1 MFRHHENSRTPTL
14 DENGDM
20 IPREEYYLQGIN
32 CTPFSFP
39 IAAKRCTE
47 RMGLVG
53 MDSPVTMQHFIL
65 VFDRQDLQEY
75 RLDGETAH
83 AVAVEWAERCMPGFL
98 CVVGTHTEGDHRAE
112 HIHSHVIVC
121 SVRLY
126 QAPSELAHPLNM
138 AEGHKFSIG
147 RRQYM
152 EMRDLLLDI
161 CRREQLRIPR
171 PAGYRDRRISD
182 REYLAAV
189 HGQQKLDRQ
198 NAQIRSTGGAV
209 TVTEFLTEKEKIRR
223 AVDDCVRHTRT
234 MEDFRGMLFRN
245 YGIAV
250 WEKKGIWQ
258 YRIEETGVS
267 FSCNSLGRQYWRT
280 TIEERLQRIRAGK
293 PDPYLPVPE
302 RRYED
307 YPLSREDVPRV
318 LEQCDLRN
326 AEDLRRHL
334 EELRQR
340 RDNVQNI
347 VPRYRERF
355 FDAFREFCR
364 KRNEYKR
371 LQDPRYTKEPVSRGE
386 YRRMLFRALKERLQA
401 KGDSESLRL
410 EAEALEQ
417 GIRYMEEALTRM
429 PERAE
434 PEHSR
439 EEQNPSRII
448 PPDRGER

>member
-1 MFRHHENSRTPTL
+1 
-14 DENGDM
+14 M
-20 IPREEYYLQGIN
+20 IPREEYYLQGIG

-39 IAAKRCTE
+39 LAAKQCTE
-47 RMGLVG
+47 RKAASGRA
-53 MDSPVTMQHFIL
+53 SPVLMHHFIIT
-65 VFDRQDLQEY
+65 FDRRDVQEF
-75 RLDGETAH
+75 RIDGEMAQEL
-83 AVAVEWAERCMPGFL
+83 AAQWAERCIPGFI
-98 CVVGTHTEGDHRAE
+98 CVIGTHTAGNLTEDNLHC
-112 HIHSHVIVC
+112 HVILN
-121 SVRLY
+121 SVRDREM
-126 QAPSELAHPLNM
+126 PSEMEHPVDVREGRRFHTTPATIAEMQRIM
-138 AEGHKFSIG
+138 AEI
-147 RRQYM
+147 
-152 EMRDLLLDI
+152 L
-161 CRREQLRIPR
+161 REHQLRRSP
-171 PAGYRDRRISD
+171 PYPSLAARRVSD
-182 REYLAAV
+182 RERIVRLL
-189 HGQQKLDRQ
+189 GQQKLDRQ
-198 NAQIRSTGGAV
+198 NAQIRSTGGTV

-223 AVDDCVRHTRT
+223 AVDDCVRLTRT
-234 MEDFRGMLFRN
+234 TEELRGMLFRN

-280 TIEERLQRIRAGK
+280 TIEERLQRIREGNA
-293 PDPYLPVPE
+293 DPYLPVPE

-417 GIRYMEEALTRM
+417 GICYLEESLTRM
-429 PERAE
+429 PERTE
-434 PEHSR
+434 PVRSR
-439 EEQNPSRII
+439 EEAE
-448 PPDRGER
+448 PPRSFYTDRDDR